1 MPVSIKQIGGESGV
15 TVCREV
21 YFQRG
26 CIINRNDI
34 FLIRIRFGKVAADSC
49 RSGLYAFLKNV

>member
-21 YFQRG
+21 YFQSG

-34 FLIRIRFGKVAADSC
+34 FLIRLRRIRFGKVAADSC
-49 RSGLYAFLKNV
+49 RSGLYAF